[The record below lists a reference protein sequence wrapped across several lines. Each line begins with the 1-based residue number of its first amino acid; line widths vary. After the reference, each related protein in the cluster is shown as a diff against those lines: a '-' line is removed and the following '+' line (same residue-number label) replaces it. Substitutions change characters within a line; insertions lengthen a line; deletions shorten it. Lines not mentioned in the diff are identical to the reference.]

1 MESKFMKRHAHMV
14 KMTRQKIQKKQK
26 LLEQNV
32 NVIKEL
38 VSKDDS
44 VFYIVN
50 YVPGKVAEIEKLTK
64 ELRQL
69 EEQLSMLVWMTDE
82 EDDF

>member
-1 MESKFMKRHAHMV
+1 
-14 KMTRQKIQKKQK
+14 
-26 LLEQNV
+26 
-32 NVIKEL
+32 
-38 VSKDDS
+38 